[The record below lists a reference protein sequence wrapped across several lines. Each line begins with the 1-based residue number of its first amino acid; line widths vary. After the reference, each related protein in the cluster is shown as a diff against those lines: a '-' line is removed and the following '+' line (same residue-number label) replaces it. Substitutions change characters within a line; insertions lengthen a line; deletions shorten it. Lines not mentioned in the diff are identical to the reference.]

1 MPSCNA
7 DTRPEKVGRIAARRI
22 GHTACKEVNGLA
34 YRKKTRYKGR
44 LLVTGALAGLAN
56 GFFGAG
62 GGLFLVPLLTGW
74 AGLEERRA
82 FATSVAIIF
91 PLSVVSVFV
100 YLQKG
105 DIRILG
111 NLPYLV
117 GGAIGGVI
125 GGKIFQKVKMVWLR
139 RVFGVLILYGGVR
152 ALLLL

>member
-1 MPSCNA
+1 M
-7 DTRPEKVGRIAARRI
+7 
-22 GHTACKEVNGLA
+22 A
-34 YRKKTRYKGR
+34 YHRKPAKNRGR

-62 GGLFLVPLLTGW
+62 GGLFLVPLLSGW

-82 FATSVAIIF
+82 FATSVAVIL
-91 PLSVVSVFV
+91 PLSVVSVIV

-105 DIRILG
+105 DIRVLE

-117 GGAIGGVI
+117 GGAAGGVI
-125 GGKIFQKVKMVWLR
+125 AGKVFQKVEMVWLR
-139 RVFGVLILYGGVR
+139 RVFGVLILYGGIR